1 MSADTVIPQ
10 AGVVVDKAIL
20 EGLKRYAHTALERG
34 FHPLPCRRKEKT
46 PCITRSANGDRLPT
60 HGEIDGWDCDAVALV
75 CNHVIVFDFDQAGA
89 FWPKWSA
96 KVQAERSDLWAR
108 LPIERSQN
116 GGVHVVTRTKRPFLS
131 QKLAHLVVEV
141 SGPGEH
147 PGRGPSD
154 KKYRA
159 REYRGK
165 WVIAPDAI
173 ETRGHTTG
181 LPSYCLTHPTPGYE
195 LIQGEI
201 LDMPV
206 LADADVEYLIS
217 VSREFEEYF
226 PESPTKKD
234 PPAHTG
240 SGSPGDDYNERGDVR
255 ALLEAHD
262 WQACGSRD
270 EYEHFTRPGKTSG
283 ISGALIEGHLFH
295 CFSSNGFPFEDGK
308 TYSKF
313 AVFALLEHDGDYSA
327 AAKALAVQGYGVPVL
342 ERIGAAGQGEDASAA
357 GEERFTVLDRDGLM
371 ALPDTEYIIKPLF
384 PSRGVVVIHG
394 PSGTGKSFLA
404 LDQATHL
411 AEERPWFGHR
421 TKKAPIAY
429 LVLEG
434 MGGFKKRGEA
444 WERHT
449 GRRLP
454 PGLKILPP
462 PREGFDLRIERD
474 VDALIAA
481 VMRSVGKGAVLYI
494 DTLAQAMPGSEENS
508 KDYGAALAMAGKI
521 ERAIEGLV
529 VLIAH
534 PGKDAA
540 KGIRGSY
547 ALFCGL
553 DANIEL
559 IPDASQPD
567 LVTWC
572 ARKVKDGENG
582 ITHCFRREVVDLGMD
597 ADGDLRTSCVI
608 VPDPE
613 ADQEG
618 KERAKAMT
626 KLEADSLTTFKQAAM
641 ERGELDADG
650 RFSSLPLEDWRAH
663 FYQASTATTPGSKRS
678 AVNKAKTALI
688 KGGWMLEDI
697 YGNLSL
703 IGPGAEVHAEV
714 ITGTIIEKKHA
725 YPSVPDRTQGVP
737 GTLAEAKKR
746 TVPYLPPLGEG
757 TGTHGPG
764 DDFDQERE
772 IKPCQPETPS
782 PGTLNPTGTDGEG
795 WEDI

>member
-10 AGVVVDKAIL
+10 AGVALIYETVDKAIL
-20 EGLKRYAHTALERG
+20 EGLKRFAHTALERG

-75 CNHVIVFDFDQAGA
+75 CNHILVFDFDQAGA

-116 GGVHVVTRTKRPFLS
+116 GGMHVVARTKRPFLS

-226 PESPTKKD
+226 PESPIKKD

-262 WQACGSRD
+262 WQPCGSRG
-270 EYEHFTRPGKTSG
+270 EYEHFTRPGKASG

-327 AAKALAVQGYGVPVL
+327 AARALAVQGYGVPVR
-342 ERIGAAGQGEDASAA
+342 ERIEAAGQGSAENDKFLA
-357 GEERFTVLDRDGLM
+357 GIFNGADLLKMDLPEIKWAVPGL
-371 ALPDTEYIIKPLF
+371 LPAGLVILAGGPKLGKSWLIY
-384 PSRGVVVIHG
+384 GVVAGVGAGGLVLGHFQSN
-394 PSGTGKSFLA
+394 PGKVLYLA
-404 LDQATHL
+404 LEDSKKRLQDRLRSLCQIDPGIEAGLARVDFQVTWPRFDDEGGLDKLETYIVQNVPVGLKLVVIDTMAKVGPKAKAKGLNAYESDSLAMGRIKALADKHGICILLITHL
-411 AEERPWFGHR
+411 N
-421 TKKAPIAY
+421 K
-429 LVLEG
+429 
-434 MGGFKKRGEA
+434 
-444 WERHT
+444 
-449 GRRLP
+449 
-454 PGLKILPP
+454 
-462 PREGFDLRIERD
+462 
-474 VDALIAA
+474 
-481 VMRSVGKGAVLYI
+481 
-494 DTLAQAMPGSEENS
+494 
-508 KDYGAALAMAGKI
+508 
-521 ERAIEGLV
+521 
-529 VLIAH
+529 
-534 PGKDAA
+534 
-540 KGIRGSY
+540 
-547 ALFCGL
+547 
-553 DANIEL
+553 
-559 IPDASQPD
+559 
-567 LVTWC
+567 
-572 ARKVKDGENG
+572 
-582 ITHCFRREVVDLGMD
+582 
-597 ADGDLRTSCVI
+597 LRTSK
-608 VPDPE
+608 DPFE
-613 ADQEG
+613 AITGSMGQFGTADTAMLLARTRGADTAKLMTTGRDIEGHTYGLRWLSPGWTCTGIDNSEPAPKMTQERQAVLQVFQENTGPMSPAMVANATG
-618 KERAKAMT
+618 KTPRTTSYHIK
-626 KLEADSLTTFKQAAM
+626 KLEEEGFLFSVGYGLYSLAGSA
-641 ERGELDADG
+641 G
-650 RFSSLPLEDWRAH
+650 
-663 FYQASTATTPGSKRS
+663 STGSVRS
-678 AVNKAKTALI
+678 AGSTGSGHTGDVLPAGSTSNTSSTSSGVF
-688 KGGWMLEDI
+688 KGSE
-697 YGNLSL
+697 N
-703 IGPGAEVHAEV
+703 A
-714 ITGTIIEKKHA
+714 
-725 YPSVPDRTQGVP
+725 
-737 GTLAEAKKR
+737 
-746 TVPYLPPLGEG
+746 
-757 TGTHGPG
+757 
-764 DDFDQERE
+764 
-772 IKPCQPETPS
+772 PS
-782 PGTLNPTGTDGEG
+782 PGTFNPTGTDANVVEVTV
-795 WEDI
+795 